1 MNELNYSKIL
11 NGLFLGSLEDS
22 RDKEMLKKNDI
33 THIVSVIEDAKPYF
47 KVVSSHYSNLKFFKR
62 LNLFKKG

>member
-1 MNELNYSKIL
+1 MFSKIL

-47 KVVSSHYSNLKFFKR
+47 KVVSSLS
-62 LNLFKKG
+62 